1 MLCARQSLIP
11 FLGFSHQKV
20 FRAQKLAMCAFA
32 TIDHKFWFQKFE
44 VEGYLAVR
52 ESFWLDSFI
61 SATF

>member
-52 ESFWLDSFI
+52 ESFWL
-61 SATF
+61 